1 MTPRAFLQW
10 LTSRSW
16 FWVFLGVF
24 LVWLVLLVAASG
36 RGAGG
41 VLTVALQFATFYV
54 IIGLGQMLVIAIG
67 PGNIDLSIPAVMTLA
82 GYLGM
87 GMMGGSDAGLVPG
100 LLVGLGVGLA
110 AGIANVVLIQAL
122 RIPPMIATLAAGFII
137 QSMAIAYSSG
147 STAPPAPSL
156 MAFATMRIL
165 GVPLIA
171 IIFIA
176 VAAAVALLVR
186 YTVFG
191 RAILAIGQN
200 ERAAYLA
207 GIRLNLVSGA
217 VFILS
222 AVFAALCGL
231 LLAGSSGGASLDMGE
246 GYLLMSIAVV
256 VLGGT
261 SILGGRIAVPG
272 IWGAALLL
280 YLIVSLLNVVGVS
293 SGVRYLVIGLVIIGV
308 LAVGHAGTSAERS

>member
-1 MTPRAFLQW
+1 MTPRGFLQW

-308 LAVGHAGTSAERS
+308 LAVGHAGTTAERS

>member
-1 MTPRAFLQW
+1 
-10 LTSRSW
+10 
-16 FWVFLGVF
+16 
-24 LVWLVLLVAASG
+24 
-36 RGAGG
+36 
-41 VLTVALQFATFYV
+41 V

-122 RIPPMIATLAAGFII
+122 RIPPMIATLAAGYII

-280 YLIVSLLNVVGVS
+280 YLIVSLLNVIGVS

-308 LAVGHAGTSAERS
+308 LAVGHAGTTAERS

>member
-1 MTPRAFLQW
+1 MTASGALRW

-16 FWVFLGVF
+16 FWVFAGVV

-87 GMMGGSDAGLVPG
+87 GMMGGSDADLVPG
-100 LLVGLGVGLA
+100 LLVGLGVGLG
-110 AGIANVVLIQAL
+110 AGVANVVLIQAL
-122 RIPPMIATLAAGFII
+122 RIPPMIATLAAGFIL
-137 QSMAIAYSSG
+137 QSMATAYSSG
-147 STAPPAPSL
+147 STAPPAPVL
-156 MAFATMRIL
+156 MAFATARVL
-165 GVPLIA
+165 GIPLIA
-171 IIFIA
+171 IIFMI
-176 VAAAVALLVR
+176 VAGVVGLLVR
-186 YTVFG
+186 YTTFG

-200 ERAAYLA
+200 RRAAYLA

-222 AVFAALCGL
+222 ALFAAVCGL
-231 LLAGSSGGASLDMGE
+231 LLAASSGGASLDMGE

-261 SILGGRIAVPG
+261 SITGGRIAIPG
-272 IWGAALLL
+272 VWGAALLL
-280 YLIVSLLNVVGVS
+280 YLIVSLLNVLGVS
-293 SGVRYLVIGLVIIGV
+293 SGVRYLTIGLVIIGV
-308 LAVGHAGTSAERS
+308 LAIGHGGKAAERS